1 MKRIALVALACALAC
16 VLPGTEL
23 PGQDKKKE
31 ISPNDWME
39 KLKELKSE
47 MPRADAEKI
56 IEAVRGIKSTY
67 DLYAMDISDIVVY
80 RLDERCVLVVCYE
93 PGFPAPRTSIP
104 GGDQPPKDGKYVK
117 HRVTIL
123 R

>member
-1 MKRIALVALACALAC
+1 MKRITLIALVCTLTC
-16 VLPGTEL
+16 VLHGNDL
-23 PGQDKKKE
+23 PGQDKNKE

-39 KLKELKSE
+39 KLKEFKSE

-56 IEAVRGIKSTY
+56 IETVRGIKSTY
-67 DLYAMDISDIVVY
+67 DLYAMDTSDIVVY

-104 GGDQPPKDGKYVK
+104 GGDRPPIDGKYLK
-117 HRVTIL
+117 HRVTIP